1 VARRKTTYGKLE
13 RDREK
18 QAKQKAKLE
27 RRAER
32 AAESASDPDAETTE
46 EAVVEASPEVDQA
59 KVLAELAQLQESFG
73 AGEISFEEFTERRD
87 ELSRSLGMDS

>member
-27 RRAER
+27 RRAQR
-32 AAESASDPDAETTE
+32 AAESASAADEPE
-46 EAVVEASPEVDQA
+46 EDVEAPEPVDEE
-59 KVLAELAQLQESFG
+59 KVLAALAKLQASFG
-73 AGEISFEEFTERRD
+73 AGEISFEEFEERRD
-87 ELSRSLGMDS
+87 ELSRSLGMGG

>member
-27 RRAER
+27 RRAQR
-32 AAESASDPDAETTE
+32 AAESASYE
-46 EAVVEASPEVDQA
+46 ESDTDSEPAAPVDEG
-59 KVLAELAQLQESFG
+59 KVLAEIAALQGQLA
-73 AGEISFEEFTERRD
+73 AGEITFEEFEERRD
-87 ELSRSLGMDS
+87 ELSRSLGMGG